1 MLTNCLFIY
10 YPVVCHR
17 SQKDSAENPNQNNTS
32 IQDTLVSENP
42 IDSLFIYHPVVSH
55 RSQSSEDPNQ
65 DNTSIQDTLMSENS
79 QNTSDEE
86 NQKAARLMFR
96 NQTSDEVHVDGHD
109 DTSKVVAVI
118 KEKHFVKFQADL
130 DEILYIPA
138 IGLFFS
144 LLLSSLA
151 LLTGKV

>member
-17 SQKDSAENPNQNNTS
+17 TQKDSAENPNQNNTS

-65 DNTSIQDTLMSENS
+65 NNTSIQDTLVSENPIDS
-79 QNTSDEE
+79 HKNQNTSDKENPNQEDTQLICHNKTSEE
-86 NQKAARLMFR
+86 
-96 NQTSDEVHVDGHD
+96 VDGRD
-109 DTSKVVAVI
+109 DSCY
-118 KEKHFVKFQADL
+118 KEKTFC
-130 DEILYIPA
+130 
-138 IGLFFS
+138 
-144 LLLSSLA
+144 
-151 LLTGKV
+151 